1 MEISKLVIKF
11 LKHAKEKAGGTQE
24 RLSHNKH
31 DSNHKASLLGEGSIT
46 LLTNVF
52 WVDPVEKGLVVI
64 SSGQVHSLGKPR
76 SSRFWL
82 KQFPLAYVSAVMLN
96 LLFTLNESEQV
107 VDELH
112 LDKKTL
118 V

>member
-1 MEISKLVIKF
+1 M
-11 LKHAKEKAGGTQE
+11 
-24 RLSHNKH
+24 
-31 DSNHKASLLGEGSIT
+31 
-46 LLTNVF
+46 
-52 WVDPVEKGLVVI
+52 DPVEKVLVVI
-64 SSGQVHSLGKPR
+64 SSGQVHSPGKPR
-76 SSRFWL
+76 SSMFWL
-82 KQFPLAYVSAVMLN
+82 KQFPLAYVSAVMVN